1 MSCANTIG
9 CTYIVYTNVQK
20 AETEAVEPG
29 LMQEAQRFFL
39 LTQTDNLWK
48 EHLQVCN
55 SCTSMT
61 GQIVCSSAQYPG
73 DRPLSAQC

>member
-1 MSCANTIG
+1 MSCPDELG
-9 CTYIVYTNVQK
+9 CSDRVCVIVQK

-48 EHLQVCN
+48 EHLQVSN
-55 SCTSMT
+55 SCTSMK
-61 GQIVCSSAQYPG
+61 GQTVPS
-73 DRPLSAQC
+73 

>member
-1 MSCANTIG
+1 MSGPNEIG
-9 CTYIVYTNVQK
+9 CTAITYVTVQK

-55 SCTSMT
+55 LHFPS
-61 GQIVCSSAQYPG
+61 
-73 DRPLSAQC
+73 